1 MTPRSDANLHPR
13 IVWSEGHI
21 WYLGTG
27 DSLLLTNPGGKR
39 LSALVEFYTA
49 VLLSLGVAS
58 LLYWINHEWVTT
70 GEFTLLFISFA
81 VGVELVLL
89 ILRRRRAQESS

>member
-1 MTPRSDANLHPR
+1 M
-13 IVWSEGHI
+13 
-21 WYLGTG
+21 
-27 DSLLLTNPGGKR
+27 TNPGEEK
-39 LSALVEFYTA
+39 LSAMVVVYSA

-58 LLYWINHEWVTT
+58 ILYWINHEWVTT

-81 VGVELVLL
+81 VGVELVFL